1 VARLYPLLVLL
12 LEALLFYRKILFL
25 PAHWT
30 IPWDFRFYHL
40 PLASFIEASLRRGQF
55 PLWDPYTYCGYPFFA
70 NINAQLFY
78 PPTWLAILAS
88 LAIGGDHLAYLMEL
102 QLVAHVIA
110 GGCFTYLLL
119 RALAANRLPAL
130 IGASVFELGPYFAS
144 QAQHLGAIDGA
155 AWIPLACL
163 SVVRLSQ
170 CRSRRWIA
178 ALAASLALSILA
190 GFPST
195 AAAAF
200 ICSFTLA
207 LLLSKSRLRLLAE
220 YAVAAVLGI
229 GLSLVQLL
237 PTLQATSLS
246 VSQFRRDFRGHGWG
260 VPLQSLVSLVWPN
273 YYHLFDLN
281 NYRMPWNPTFL
292 YLYCG
297 IAALLLAAAAL
308 VLRKKYA
315 GVFSMITL
323 LSLFLML
330 GEQTPPGRWILPSFL
345 DLTRDSVYV
354 EFLLA
359 GFTLGIAVL
368 AGLGADALAGT
379 RRPLGLAV
387 LAVVCAELIWA
398 GSSRPMNTGS
408 RDAEPGVSRTQFDG
422 SPELLRKMRE
432 LTGQSTPPDRFDL
445 YDDWGGWV
453 TTASMTE
460 LPSANGNDPFA
471 LYRFMQVR
479 LFFTQGERWGRYYE
493 VGDIESRWLDFLNV
507 KYLLS
512 RKPLPATTRWTLASH
527 LPGRDVYEN
536 RRALPRFYLV
546 ARVVPKLTPSMDPA
560 TTAAVEG
567 MPVMQSGPPGFVRVL
582 RYEPTLVELETDSAT
597 PAYLVT
603 SEANYPGWRAWIDG
617 EEEPIHYTNV
627 AFRGLPIP
635 PGMHKVTFRFAP
647 AILTWSAFLT
657 LLTLVTTLSVV
668 GRAPRPAAGA
678 PAGSPSSENPTPPA
692 SPPPENLTPLPLPP
706 PS

>member
-1 VARLYPLLVLL
+1 MPPKSQLARLYPLLVLL

-40 PLASFIEASLRRGQF
+40 PLTSFIEASLRRGQF

-102 QLVAHVIA
+102 QLVAHVVA

-119 RALAANRLPAL
+119 RALAANRIPAL

-170 CRSRRWIA
+170 GRSRRWIA

-207 LLLSKSRLRLLAE
+207 ILLSKSRLRLLAD
-220 YAVAAVLGI
+220 YALAAVLGI

-237 PTLQATSLS
+237 PTMQATSLS

-260 VPLQSLVSLVWPN
+260 VPLQALVSLVWPN

-297 IAALLLAAAAL
+297 IAALLLAATAL

-315 GVFSMITL
+315 GVFAIITL

-379 RRPLGLAV
+379 RHPLGLAV

-445 YDDWGGWV
+445 YDDWSGWV

-460 LPSANGNDPFA
+460 LPAANGNDPFA
-471 LYRFMQVR
+471 LYRFLQVR
-479 LFFTQGERWGRYYE
+479 LFFTHGERWGRYYE

-512 RKPLPATTRWTLASH
+512 RKPLPDTSKWTLSAR

-536 RRALPRFYLV
+536 RSMLPRFYLV
-546 ARVVPKLTPSMDPA
+546 SRVQAAADMAEALAKMWTVDP
-560 TTAAVEG
+560 TTAVVEG
-567 MPVMQSGPPGFVRVL
+567 DLFMQSGPPGFVRVI

-597 PAYLVT
+597 SAYLVT
-603 SEANYPGWRAWIDG
+603 SEANYPGWHAWIDG

-627 AFRGLPIP
+627 AFRGLPVP

-647 AILTWSAFLT
+647 PILTWSAFLT
-657 LLTLVTTLSVV
+657 LLTLATTLSVV
-668 GRAPRPAAGA
+668 GRAPRPA
-678 PAGSPSSENPTPPA
+678 
-692 SPPPENLTPLPLPP
+692 
-706 PS
+706 